1 MAKEFQVQNADEF
14 EQMITS
20 KDFRISEA
28 LVSTILKNLKSTK
41 RHHHALSVISI
52 DEDAIYDVTIDKR
65 DFHHTLEESLK
76 AYEEEE
82 KYEECAQIKK
92 AMDFL
97 EKKKAEKAV
106 SSIVESLAT

>member
-52 DEDAIYDVTIDKR
+52 DLRLLDN
-65 DFHHTLEESLK
+65 
-76 AYEEEE
+76 
-82 KYEECAQIKK
+82 
-92 AMDFL
+92 
-97 EKKKAEKAV
+97 
-106 SSIVESLAT
+106 SSIHFCGSLNK

>member
-41 RHHHALSVISI
+41 RHHHALSVISVE
-52 DEDAIYDVTIDKR
+52 EDAIYDVTIDKK
-65 DFHHTLEESLK
+65 DFHHTLQESLTI
-76 AYEEEE
+76 YEREE
-82 KYEECAQIKK
+82 KYEDCIRIQK
-92 AMDFL
+92 ALKHL
-97 EKKKAEKAV
+97 ENKKKKNG
-106 SSIVESLAT
+106 